1 MASKIF
7 ISYSRKDQEVV
18 LKLRDEIH
26 RRTGVLPWMDVTG
39 IETGTQFA
47 DVIARNIEGCDLL
60 VFVMSRN
67 SAESSWTRKEVLY
80 ALNHGKKVYP
90 VVIDD
95 AQLPRELE
103 LLFADVDYVD
113 VRDNVQREKL
123 FSDLVSFCDSH
134 GSRGGFFVGG
144 KGDEMLATQIVRST
158 GVRTV
163 FVGAHCAAGFRVAVV
178 CAIFALGCVLGGIV
192 WYGKGLRHKTVDEQ
206 HIGSIGNQHKTEGT
220 VISESEKKNTVSVA
234 DGDSAISLGTGLIIQ
249 KGRILKGK
257 EAEEA
262 KRQLEQTVRAWENS
276 GKICADLNLEAI
288 SLRRKLWPFVQTGA
302 LPTNDLAWVSA
313 CKRADGYL
321 EWAFKHGKTPDAQI
335 KERTAIRDGFLGILQ
350 RLEGELKK
358 QVASMHDGGMEGGT
372 FVKRT
377 ISRAALEL
385 AFLSEDDRA
394 AAIVD
399 FHRSITMTTRA
410 WYANEANLVHDEI
423 IDRIGRE
430 YDIAIAE
437 GNKLF
442 NAGMHCPDEISSS
455 RPDLV
460 MQFYDIRCR
469 ALKDIEDLVAQGHTE
484 KALLYYSSA
493 KKAFEVLHLE
503 ALKRPDFSSVKSRG
517 K

>member
-7 ISYSRKDQEVV
+7 ISYSRKDLEVV
-18 LKLRDEIH
+18 VKLRDEIH
-26 RRTGVLPWMDVTG
+26 RRTRVLPWMDVTG

-80 ALNHGKKVYP
+80 ALNHGKKIYP

-113 VRDNVQREKL
+113 VRDNMQREKL

-144 KGDEMLATQIVRST
+144 KGEETLAKQIVQST
-158 GVRTV
+158 GDQTM
-163 FVGAHCAAGFRVAVV
+163 FVGGRNAVGFRAAVV

-192 WYGKGLRHKTVDEQ
+192 WYGKGLRHRNVDEQ
-206 HIGSIGNQHKTEGT
+206 HIGNVANRHKTEGAA
-220 VISESEKKNTVSVA
+220 ISESEKTNTVPDA
-234 DGDSAISLGTGLIIQ
+234 DGDHVNSLGTGLII
-249 KGRILKGK
+249 KNGNILEGK

-262 KRQLEQTVRAWENS
+262 KLQQEQTVRAWENS

-288 SLRRKLWPFVQTGA
+288 SLRRKLRPFVQTGA

-321 EWAFKHGKTPDAQI
+321 EWVFKHGKTPDAQI

-350 RLEGELKK
+350 RLEEELKK
-358 QVASMHDGGMEGGT
+358 QVASMHDEGMEGGT

-399 FHRSITMTTRA
+399 FHRSIRSTQR
-410 WYANEANLVHDEI
+410 V
-423 IDRIGRE
+423 
-430 YDIAIAE
+430 
-437 GNKLF
+437 
-442 NAGMHCPDEISSS
+442 
-455 RPDLV
+455 
-460 MQFYDIRCR
+460 
-469 ALKDIEDLVAQGHTE
+469 
-484 KALLYYSSA
+484 
-493 KKAFEVLHLE
+493 EVNSE
-503 ALKRPDFSSVKSRG
+503 
-517 K
+517 

>member
-7 ISYSRKDQEVV
+7 ISYSRKDLGVV
-18 LKLRDEIH
+18 VKLRDEIH

-47 DVIARNIEGCDLL
+47 DVIARSIEGCDLL

-80 ALNHGKKVYP
+80 ALNHGKKIYP
-90 VVIDD
+90 VVIGD

-103 LLFADVDYVD
+103 LLLADVDYVD
-113 VRDNVQREKL
+113 ARDNVQREKL
-123 FSDLVSFCDSH
+123 FSDLVSFCASH
-134 GSRGGFFVGG
+134 GSEGTVPSSGKGEETLAKQIVQSTGDHTMFVGG
-144 KGDEMLATQIVRST
+144 RNA
-158 GVRTV
+158 
-163 FVGAHCAAGFRVAVV
+163 FGFRAAVV
-178 CAIFALGCVLGGIV
+178 CAILALGCALGGIV
-192 WYGKGLRHKTVDEQ
+192 WYGKGLRHRNVDEQ
-206 HIGSIGNQHKTEGT
+206 HIGNVANRHKTEGAA
-220 VISESEKKNTVSVA
+220 ISESEKTNTVPDA
-234 DGDSAISLGTGLIIQ
+234 DGDHANSLGTGLII
-249 KGRILKGK
+249 KNGKILEGK

-262 KRQLEQTVRAWENS
+262 KRQQEQTVRAWENS

-288 SLRRKLWPFVQTGA
+288 SLRRKLRPFVQTGA
-302 LPTNDLAWVSA
+302 LSTNDQAWVSA

-321 EWAFKHGKTPDAQI
+321 EWVFKHGKTPDAQI

-350 RLEGELKK
+350 RLEEELKK
-358 QVASMHDGGMEGGT
+358 QVASMHDEGMEGGT

-399 FHRSITMTTRA
+399 FHRSIRSTSRDR
-410 WYANEANLVHDEI
+410 YANEKNLVHDEI

-430 YDIAIAE
+430 YDVATTE

-442 NAGMHCPDEISSS
+442 NAGMHRPDEISSS

-469 ALKDIEDLVAQGHTE
+469 VLKDIKDLIAQGQTE

-493 KKAFEVLHLE
+493 KKAFDVLHLD
-503 ALKRPDFSSVKSRG
+503 ALKRPDFSSVKSHG
-517 K
+517 M

>member
-1 MASKIF
+1 MAGNIF
-7 ISYSRKDQEVV
+7 ISYSRKDLEVV
-18 LKLRDEIH
+18 VKLRDEIH
-26 RRTGVLPWMDVTG
+26 RRTGALPWMDVTG

-80 ALNHGKKVYP
+80 ALNHGKKIYP

-103 LLFADVDYVD
+103 LLLADVDYVD
-113 VRDNVQREKL
+113 VRDNLQREKL
-123 FSDLVSFCDSH
+123 FSDLVSFCVSH
-134 GSRGGFFVGG
+134 GSEDSVPFIG
-144 KGDEMLATQIVRST
+144 KGDEALAKQIVQAPDGQTMS
-158 GVRTV
+158 
-163 FVGAHCAAGFRVAVV
+163 VGGRIAVGSMTAVV
-178 CAIFALGCVLGGIV
+178 CVILALGCGLCGIV
-192 WYGKGLRHKTVDEQ
+192 WYGKGLRHKTVDGQ
-206 HIGSIGNQHKTEGT
+206 HIGSIDNQHKTEGA
-220 VISESEKKNTVSVA
+220 VISESEKTNTVSDVG
-234 DGDSAISLGTGLIIQ
+234 GDSAQSFGTGLII
-249 KGRILKGK
+249 KNGKILKWK
-257 EAEEA
+257 EAEET
-262 KRQLEQTVRAWENS
+262 KRQMEQNLRAWENS
-276 GKICADLNLEAI
+276 AKICEELNLEAI
-288 SLRRKLWPFVQTGA
+288 SLRRKLMAFVQTGA

-321 EWAFKHGKTPDAQI
+321 EWAFKHGKTPDARI

-358 QVASMHDGGMEGGT
+358 QVASMHDEGMEGGT

-399 FHRSITMTTRA
+399 FHRSIRMTSRDL
-410 WYANEANLVHDEI
+410 YANEKNLIHDEI

-430 YDIAIAE
+430 YDVATAE

-442 NAGMHCPDEISSS
+442 NAGMHRPDEISSS

-469 ALKDIEDLVAQGHTE
+469 VLKDIEDLVVQGHTE

-493 KKAFEVLHLE
+493 KKAFEVLHLD
-503 ALKRPDFSSVKSRG
+503 ALKRPDFSSVRSYG